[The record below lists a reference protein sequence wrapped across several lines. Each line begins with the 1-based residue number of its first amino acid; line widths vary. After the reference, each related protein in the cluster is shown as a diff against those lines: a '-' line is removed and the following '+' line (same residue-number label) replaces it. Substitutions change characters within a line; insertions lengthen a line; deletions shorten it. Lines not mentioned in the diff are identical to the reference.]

1 MARDLLSWVLGG
13 EGRCGGDRLVW
24 VMLSCS
30 LVGVGV
36 DIVGVD
42 IVVAVVDEFELVSFC
57 CDGDTVVLYQRAVV
71 DKVELVSFW
80 SDGDIIV
87 LYQRAGSR
95 SCIVVV
101 RYRYDRTIP
110 ESSIQQSVMQYPSTF
125 VEAVQPCDCVT
136 VCVCKNPLQSHHH
149 SIYTYLTYLTVISY
163 PPAKLWIIPKYFAY
177 SP

>member
-42 IVVAVVDEFELVSFC
+42 IVVAVVDEFEVVSFC
-57 CDGDTVVLYQRAVV
+57 CNGDIVVLYQRAVV
-71 DKVELVSFW
+71 DEFELVSFCCD
-80 SDGDIIV
+80 SDMTVLYQRAVVDGFEVVLFCCDGDIVV

-95 SCIVVV
+95 
-101 RYRYDRTIP
+101 
-110 ESSIQQSVMQYPSTF
+110 
-125 VEAVQPCDCVT
+125 
-136 VCVCKNPLQSHHH
+136 
-149 SIYTYLTYLTVISY
+149 
-163 PPAKLWIIPKYFAY
+163 
-177 SP
+177 